1 MKGTNATDAKN
12 KFGHLL
18 EMAITEPVAIEKQG
32 RRVAVIIS
40 AAEYERLTALEDKI
54 WGEKA
59 LAAVSKGFL
68 SEKETKDWIKGKLNA
83 EAPVRSR
90 SKEVS

>member
-1 MKGTNATDAKN
+1 MKGTNATEAKN
-12 KFGHLL
+12 RFGHLL

-40 AAEYERLTALEDKI
+40 AAEYERLTTLEDKI

-59 LAAVSKGFL
+59 LAAMTKDFL
-68 SEKETKDWIKGKLNA
+68 SEKETEDWIKGKLNA
-83 EAPVRSR
+83 EAPVES
-90 SKEVS
+90 